1 MTKKKA
7 NELLDLIK
15 TKKVNIT
22 LLIWCDDHLEYN
34 QQICDIKRDLT
45 KNQYDKLKEWLCD
58 I

>member
-22 LLIWCDDHLEYN
+22 LLIWSDDHFEYN
-34 QQICDIKRDLT
+34 QQICDINRDLT
-45 KNQYDKLKEWLCD
+45 KNQYDKLKEWLCKT
-58 I
+58 